1 MDWENIRL
9 YRLDTNKSILP
20 FDCGDSD
27 LNEFLLND
35 ALIYTQSLI
44 AVTYIFENTKNQNTV
59 AFFSVINDKISA
71 EQTNNSGWKKFRK
84 SIPEKKRFK
93 SYPAV
98 KIGRLGVA
106 IQYQNQGLGSD
117 ILNYIKGLFLD
128 SNKTGCRFVTV
139 DAYNNKETLSFY
151 EKNGFIYLTQSDTNE
166 DTRLMY
172 FDLITI
178 V

>member
-1 MDWENIRL
+1 M
-9 YRLDTNKSILP
+9 
-20 FDCGDSD
+20 
-27 LNEFLLND
+27 
-35 ALIYTQSLI
+35 
-44 AVTYIFENTKNQNTV
+44 
-59 AFFSVINDKISA
+59 
-71 EQTNNSGWKKFRK
+71 
-84 SIPEKKRFK
+84 
-93 SYPAV
+93 
-98 KIGRLGVA
+98 
-106 IQYQNQGLGSD
+106 QYQNQGLGSD

>member
-1 MDWENIRL
+1 MDWKNIRL
-9 YRLDTNKSILP
+9 YRLDSNKTILP

-27 LNEFLLND
+27 LNDFLLNE
-35 ALIYTQSLI
+35 ALVYTESLI
-44 AVTYIFENTKNQNTV
+44 AVTYIFENITSRHTI

-106 IQYQNQGLGSD
+106 TLYQRQGLGSD

-151 EKNGFIYLTQSDTNE
+151 EKNGFVYLTQTDTNE
-166 DTRLMY
+166 DTRQMY